1 MPLLFFILLFL
12 GPYQIGTP
20 DGVVYSEPPT
30 SKSSSQSRE
39 LPLNMIAGNSPFHS
53 SCYKSSPIEELTH
66 LSKKGVKQELEA
78 DPSCYHME
86 HPTLETQEQI
96 TKRLNNETD
105 IFNSDLLS
113 DLTHQKLNFRK
124 RRIAVTFRR
133 CGFAALLK
141 QARSQRE
148 YENLM
153 CEKSPWKDLNLSQ
166 RAQKIL
172 ELSVPHAEKYHVDPE
187 SMLCIAGRETTTLE
201 PLKVDN
207 IFWRRR
213 NKDSSIRPPYRGLGQ
228 ITKDT
233 FDALVQRPL
242 LIKKNEERDEFKFT
256 SSIPPFNLTP
266 YTTDE
271 GQDLL
276 FDVLAVSPNLQL
288 ELMAYTLSHTA
299 YTRENAFVDWKY
311 RPSGSR
317 SKQHKNTLYAAIRD
331 YNGHEEYKHTYAKT
345 VLQCRS
351 CLLQKKRN
359 NTSNN
364 GTYPYSEDMVD
375 CLNRVMPEK
384 GRREKKRK
392 TAREQFDFY
401 KLKCDN
407 RELRQNLNSTF
418 KNIRNKYKRYNL
430 INN

>member
-1 MPLLFFILLFL
+1 MSLLFLILFFL
-12 GPYQIGTP
+12 GPYWVGTP
-20 DGVVYSEPPT
+20 NGVVHSEPPT
-30 SKSSSQSRE
+30 SKSKNRE
-39 LPLNMIAGNSPFHS
+39 FPLSMIVRNSPFHS
-53 SCYKSSPIEELTH
+53 SCYKSSPIEELTD
-66 LSKKGVKQELEA
+66 LSRRSVKKELEA

-105 IFNSDLLS
+105 VFNSDLLD
-113 DLTHQKLNFRK
+113 DLIHQKLNFRK
-124 RRIAVTFRR
+124 RRIAITFRR

-141 QARSQRE
+141 QAKTQEE
-148 YENLM
+148 YENLK
-153 CEKSPWKDLNLSQ
+153 CQKSPWKDLNFSQ

-172 ELSVPHAEKYHVDPE
+172 EFSAPHAERYHVDPE
-187 SMLCIAGRETTTLE
+187 TMLCISARETTTLE

-213 NKDSSIRPPYRGLGQ
+213 NKDPSIRPPYRGLGQ
-228 ITKDT
+228 ITKDM
-233 FDALVQRPL
+233 FDAALQRPL
-242 LIKKNEERDEFKFT
+242 LIKTNGRRVESRFI
-256 SSIPPFNLTP
+256 SSISPFNLTP

-299 YTRENAFVDWKY
+299 YTRKNAYVDWKH

-331 YNGHEEYKHTYAKT
+331 YNGHDKYKHIYAET

-351 CLLQKKRN
+351 CLLKKKRN
-359 NTSNN
+359 NTTNN
-364 GTYPYSEDMVD
+364 GNYPYSESMVD
-375 CLNRVMPEK
+375 CLNSVMPEK

-392 TAREQFDFY
+392 TAQEQFDFY
-401 KLKCDN
+401 KQKCDN
-407 RELRQNLNSTF
+407 KELRRNLNSIF
-418 KNIRNKYKRYNL
+418 KDTANQYKRYNL
-430 INN
+430 

>member
-1 MPLLFFILLFL
+1 MSLLFFILLFI
-12 GPYQIGTP
+12 GPYQIGTQN
-20 DGVVYSEPPT
+20 GVVYSEPSA
-30 SKSSSQSRE
+30 SKSKNRE
-39 LPLNMIAGNSPFHS
+39 FPLSMIVGNSPFHS
-53 SCYKSSPIEELTH
+53 SCYRSSPIEALTN
-66 LSKKGVKQELEA
+66 LSKKSIREELEA

-105 IFNSDLLS
+105 IFNSDLLG
-113 DLTHQKLNFRK
+113 DLIHQKLNFRK

-148 YENLM
+148 YESLK
-153 CEKSPWKDLNLSQ
+153 CQKSPWKDLDLSQ

-172 ELSVPHAEKYHVDPE
+172 ELSVPHAERYHVDPE
-187 SMLCIAGRETTTLE
+187 TMLCISARETTTLE

-213 NKDSSIRPPYRGLGQ
+213 NKDPSIRPPYRGLGQ

-233 FDALVQRPL
+233 FDAILQKPL
-242 LIKKNEERDEFKFT
+242 LIKTNGRRVQSKFT

-288 ELMAYTLSHTA
+288 ELMAYTLSHIA
-299 YTRENAFVDWKY
+299 YTQKNVDWFY
-311 RPSGSR
+311 RATGSR

-331 YNGHEEYKHTYAKT
+331 YNGHDKYKHTYAQT

-351 CLLQKKRN
+351 CLLKKKRN
-359 NTSNN
+359 NTTNN
-364 GTYPYSEDMVD
+364 GSYPYSENMVD
-375 CLNRVMPEK
+375 CLNSVMPDK

-392 TAREQFDFY
+392 TAQEQFDFY
-401 KLKCDN
+401 KQKCDN
-407 RELRQNLNSTF
+407 EELRQNLNSIF
-418 KNIRNKYKRYNL
+418 KDTANQYKRYNL
-430 INN
+430 